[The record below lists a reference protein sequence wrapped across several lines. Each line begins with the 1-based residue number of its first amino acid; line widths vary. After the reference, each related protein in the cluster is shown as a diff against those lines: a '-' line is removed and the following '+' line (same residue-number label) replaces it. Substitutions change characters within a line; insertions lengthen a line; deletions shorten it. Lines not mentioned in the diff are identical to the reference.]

1 MTNTP
6 QQELKYKIVQ
16 QATNGWHLIE
26 DYATNLTKDRCSQLL
41 NQFINEGNN
50 PNDLK
55 AVLVNDPRY
64 VD

>member
-1 MTNTP
+1 MT
-6 QQELKYKIVQ
+6 EEKRYKILLQ
-16 QATNGWHLIE
+16 STNGWHLIE

-64 VD
+64 PD